1 MPESLGPT
9 RLLPRS
15 LMTALNKSGF
25 EAGDTVAVFGAGGI
39 GLMCA
44 YSAIIRGASLVS
56 VIDHVPARLALAASI
71 GAHPINFTRG
81 GKASDQILG
90 LRPAGVNR
98 AVDCVGEVCLN
109 ENLKPQP
116 DYIIR
121 EAIKMTTYGGGVG
134 IAGMYATGLMNPEN
148 PQRLKPEINFQ
159 IAEAWFKSLRVEGG
173 LVDVKGNIRFLV
185 DLVKNGRARPGF
197 IFYNEYNLEEAPTAY
212 RRFEQHQES
221 RVTLKGL
228 RKQRD
233 ERTLEIRNGSNSTN
247 STSGVDGA

>member
-1 MPESLGPT
+1 
-9 RLLPRS
+9 
-15 LMTALNKSGF
+15 
-25 EAGDTVAVFGAGGI
+25 
-39 GLMCA
+39 MCA
-44 YSAIIRGASLVS
+44 YSAIIRGASLVY

-71 GAHPINFTRG
+71 GAQPINFTRG

-90 LRPAGVNR
+90 LRPTGVNR
-98 AVDCVGEVCLN
+98 AVDCVGEVCVN

-134 IAGMYATGLMNPEN
+134 IAGLYATGLMNPDN
-148 PQRLKPEINFQ
+148 PQGLKPEINFP

-197 IFYNEYNLEEAPTAY
+197 IFSNEYGLEEAPIAY
-212 RRFEQHQES
+212 RRFEQHQET
-221 RVTLKGL
+221 RVTLKGV

-233 ERTLEIRNGSNSTN
+233 ERTLETRNGSNGTN
-247 STSGVDGA
+247 GVSGVDGA